1 MSIGI
6 IGSGNVG
13 RALGQLFS
21 HVGEQ
26 VILSH
31 RHGVASLAPVI
42 AEMRST
48 VEAYSCRGGQSGY
61 CRFGG
66 TVQCVRR
73 VAGASES

>member
-1 MSIGI
+1 MTIGI

-26 VILSH
+26 VIISH

-48 VEAYSCRGGQSGY
+48 VEA
-61 CRFGG
+61 G
-66 TVQCVRR
+66 TVEIGRAHV
-73 VAGASES
+73 

>member
-26 VILSH
+26 VI
-31 RHGVASLAPVI
+31 
-42 AEMRST
+42 
-48 VEAYSCRGGQSGY
+48 CRIDMGWHHWL
-61 CRFGG
+61 R
-66 TVQCVRR
+66 
-73 VAGASES
+73 